1 MAGRPGRPPLLVPRQ
16 RLRTVRDRG
25 DADPLKRLS
34 GAGRGAPV
42 YGDVRIGQGRENSKE
57 FLRQNPALADEI
69 ETIIRQRASG
79 GEMVLPLATG
89 VGGDDTADSGDN

>member
-1 MAGRPGRPPLLVPRQ
+1 MYNEGISKVGDLIDLASQLGIVEK
-16 RLRTVRDRG
+16 RG
-25 DADPLKRLS
+25 S
-34 GAGRGAPV
+34 FFS

-89 VGGDDTADSGDN
+89 VGGDDTADTGDN